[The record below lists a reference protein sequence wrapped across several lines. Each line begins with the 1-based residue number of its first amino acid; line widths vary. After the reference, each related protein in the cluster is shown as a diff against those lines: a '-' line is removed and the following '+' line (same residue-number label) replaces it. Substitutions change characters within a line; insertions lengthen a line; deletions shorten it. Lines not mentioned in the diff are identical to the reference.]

1 VRAGDVL
8 LFEELRRVPV
18 LQVRNEIANALLGA
32 FPEELR
38 RRENIR

>member
-8 LFEELRRVPV
+8 LLEELSDVPV
-18 LQVRNEIANALLGA
+18 LQVRDEIPNALLRA

-38 RRENIR
+38 RHEIVK